1 VLEQVANVCQTYVV
15 QDAWARGQP
24 LTIHGWIYGLK
35 DGLMRDLD
43 ITVNAADQLPGRYT
57 TALSTLI

>member
-1 VLEQVANVCQTYVV
+1 VLEQVINVARTVVV
-15 QDAWARGQP
+15 QDAWQRGQG

-35 DGLMRDLD
+35 DGLVRDLGL
-43 ITVNAADQLPGRYT
+43 TVSAPDEIPGRYA

>member
-1 VLEQVANVCQTYVV
+1 V
-15 QDAWARGQP
+15 QDAWQRGQP

-43 ITVNAADQLPGRYT
+43 ITVNAADQLPGRYAL
-57 TALSTLI
+57 ALSTLL